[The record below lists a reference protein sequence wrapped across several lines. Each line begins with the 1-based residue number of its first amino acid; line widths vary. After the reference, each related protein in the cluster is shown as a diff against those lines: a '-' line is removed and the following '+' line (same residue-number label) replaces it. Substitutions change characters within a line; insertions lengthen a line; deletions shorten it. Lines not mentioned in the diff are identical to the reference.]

1 MHKCI
6 YFLILDFKRFLN
18 LGQVSYSWI
27 TLNHTGDS
35 MGKNLTDSN
44 DKICSPQGNEH
55 SIPLHKFLDKLGV
68 DENGIGEQEAAHRL
82 KECGANILEE
92 TEKESIVKKYLKQFR
107 NLFAILLT
115 VGSILAFFGEY
126 LDPGQGNLYIG
137 IALAG
142 VVVINATF
150 TFIQEYQAEK
160 TMESFRQ
167 LLPPHARVLREGK
180 VRDILASELVVGDII
195 YLEEGDKVPADGR
208 LIENNTLKVDNSA
221 ITGESE
227 PQLRSLEWTH
237 PNMLES
243 RNMVFS
249 GTLIQSGNGKAV
261 IFGTGQNT
269 QIGSLATLTQQT
281 SDVDT
286 PIRRELNHFIK
297 VISAIAISLGITFFI
312 LAFLL
317 KDVFLAS
324 LIFAIGIIVA
334 NVPEGLLPTVTLAL
348 SLASRRMASQN
359 ALIKQL
365 ESVETL
371 GSTTVICTDK
381 TGTLTQNRMAV
392 NSIMIGF
399 ECLILKNPASSK
411 KGTIDQE
418 AEESANKTI
427 EEKNVDSGKEGGS
440 GEERGSKAEGG
451 SGAEGDTGT
460 EGGTEGVCVIKKPV
474 WDPEKLPPI
483 FIRVAGLC
491 NNAKLRESPPGYT
504 GDPTEGALL
513 VFANSLEDVEKLQNE
528 YPRLE
533 EFPFDSIT
541 KRMEVICR
549 TPEGKLEVYLKGAP
563 EVVVKMCSSAL
574 ASGGIKKLD
583 ETEQKKLLD
592 QHLRLA
598 EKGER
603 VIALAHRQGEDQ
615 REYTEDF
622 IFLGFIGIVDPPR
635 PEAREAITR
644 CHTAG
649 IKVVMITGDH
659 PVTAES
665 IAKDV
670 GLADSGSLEI
680 ITGEELNLLSRAEL
694 ASRLKNPSI
703 VFART
708 SPVQKL
714 KIVQL
719 FQAEGEI
726 VTMTGDG
733 VNDAPA
739 IKNAD
744 MGVAMGSGTDVARE
758 AADMVLLDD
767 NFATIVNA
775 VEEGRTVFD
784 NIKKFIV
791 YIITHTIPEVLPF
804 IAFILFALPLP
815 LPVQLIL
822 AIDLGTDMLPAV
834 ALGEEKGEE
843 DIMKRPPRPRDEKLL
858 TPQVLITAYGI
869 KGPIEALA
877 GFFCYFAVLF
887 EGGWSFGEQLA
898 NNNPLYMQSI
908 TAFFSAVIIC
918 QIANVFASR
927 TRYQSAFTVGLL
939 SNRTILV
946 GIASELLI
954 LAFIIW
960 NPSANLIFNT
970 SPLDLRYLVFAIPF
984 AIFLLGVDELRKYL
998 LRRNVSWAV
1007 RFLKW

>member
-1 MHKCI
+1 MEKELAGNTNRVCSPRGDEHLI
-6 YFLILDFKRFLN
+6 SLPEFLKRFE
-18 LGQVSYSWI
+18 
-27 TLNHTGDS
+27 T
-35 MGKNLTDSN
+35 
-44 DKICSPQGNEH
+44 
-55 SIPLHKFLDKLGV
+55 
-68 DENGIGEQEAAHRL
+68 DENGLNEQEATRRL
-82 KECGANILEE
+82 QECGPNILEE
-92 TEKESIVKKYLKQFR
+92 AGKESILKRYVRQFR
-107 NLFAILLT
+107 NFFAVLLT
-115 VGSILAFFGEY
+115 VGAILSFLGEY
-126 LDPGQGNLYIG
+126 LDPGQGNIYIG
-137 IALAG
+137 VALFA
-142 VVVINATF
+142 VVLLNGTF
-150 TFIQEYQAEK
+150 TFVQEYQAAK

-167 LLPPHARVLREGK
+167 LLPPHAKVFRDGK
-180 VRDILASELVVGDII
+180 VRDVLASELVAGDVVLI
-195 YLEEGDKVPADGR
+195 EEGDKVPADGR
-208 LIENNTLKVDNSA
+208 LIETNSLKVDNSTL
-221 ITGESE
+221 TGESE
-227 PQLRSLEWTH
+227 PQLRSLECT
-237 PNMLES
+237 NSNLLEC

-249 GTLIQSGNGKAV
+249 GTLVQSGNGKAV
-261 IFGTGQNT
+261 VFGTGQDT
-269 QIGSLATLTQQT
+269 QIGSLATLTEQT
-281 SDVDT
+281 LSVDT
-286 PIRRELNHFIK
+286 PIRKELNHFIK
-297 VISAIAISLGITFFI
+297 IISAIAIFLGITFFL
-312 LAFLL
+312 LAFFLQNI
-317 KDVFLAS
+317 FLAS

-348 SLASRRMASQN
+348 SLASRRMASRN

-392 NSIMIGF
+392 NSLIVGF
-399 ECLILKNPASSK
+399 ETLEPKKPSLSQEGSAGQDAEDGTK
-411 KGTIDQE
+411 KGL
-418 AEESANKTI
+418 AEKGTY
-427 EEKNVDSGKEGGS
+427 
-440 GEERGSKAEGG
+440 
-451 SGAEGDTGT
+451 SGAKGVPVTGN
-460 EGGTEGVCVIKKPV
+460 PV
-474 WDPEKLPPI
+474 WNPEKIPPV

-491 NNAKLRESPPGYT
+491 NNAKLYDSPPGYT

-513 VFANSLEDVEKLQNE
+513 VFANSFVDVKELQQE

-533 EFPFDSIT
+533 EFPFDSLT
-541 KRMEVICR
+541 RRMEVVCR

-563 EVVVKMCSSAL
+563 EVVVEMCGSVME
-574 ASGGIKKLD
+574 SGEIRKLD
-583 ETEQKKLLD
+583 DARQKELLER
-592 QHLRLA
+592 HLRLA

-603 VIALAHRQGEDQ
+603 IIALAFRQAEAQ
-615 REYTEDF
+615 NEYTGDF

-635 PEAREAITR
+635 PEAREAIAK
-644 CHTAG
+644 CHAAG

-665 IAKDV
+665 IARDV
-670 GLADSGSLEI
+670 GLAVSGKPEI
-680 ITGEELNLLSRAEL
+680 ITGDELKSLSRTEL

-791 YIITHTIPEVLPF
+791 YILTSNIPEILPF
-804 IAFILFALPLP
+804 IAFVLLSIPLP
-815 LPVQLIL
+815 MTVQLIL
-822 AIDLGTDMLPAV
+822 AIDLGTDILPAIT
-834 ALGEEKGEE
+834 LGVEKGEG
-843 DIMKRPPRPRDEKLL
+843 DIMKRPPRPRNEKLL
-858 TPQVLITAYGI
+858 TPQVLLTSYGV
-869 KGPIEALA
+869 KGPIEAAA

-887 EGGWSFGEQLA
+887 DGGWSFGEQLA
-898 NNNPLYMQSI
+898 NTNPLYMQAI

-927 TRYQSAFTVGLL
+927 TRFQSVFSMGLF
-939 SNRTILV
+939 SNRPVLL

-954 LAFIIW
+954 LALIIW
-960 NPSANLIFNT
+960 NPFANLIFNT
-970 SPLDLRYLVFAIPF
+970 APIDLRYMLLAVPF
-984 AIFLLGVDELRKYL
+984 AVFLLGIDELRKYL
-998 LRRNVSWAV
+998 LRTNVNWAA
-1007 RFLKW
+1007 RFFKW